1 MQAETQAV
9 LTGVSRPSRSYW
21 AISLR
26 RLMRKKVGVACLSVI
41 VVMYGAGILSP
52 LVTPY
57 GFNDQNLDIAKQPP
71 PWVGAKVYE
80 KIVVAPG
87 SRDPSQREIT
97 LIEAQRRM
105 TKGQITILVGGA
117 DGEVNLG
124 DRLAVEV
131 TPAGSWSHPFGT
143 DRLGRDILTRIIY
156 GLRTTVIITVI
167 TLVTG
172 SLALGITLGLLAGY
186 FGRFIDTVI
195 MRVGEV
201 TTSFPEFFLVLIFVS
216 SLRDPIRGWVRG
228 LEDTLGVNIVQL
240 GIADY
245 LVLSLALAIF
255 SWFGMARMVR
265 GQVLQARENQYVEAA
280 QAMGAP
286 TPRIL
291 LRHVLPNVMGPVIV
305 LVSAGLAG
313 VAGSEVFFSFLGIG
327 IQPPTPSLGLMIFE
341 NASISVLRSNPHLLL
356 FPVGTLTVLLFTFN
370 LLGDSVNDAFNP
382 RAR

>member
-1 MQAETQAV
+1 M
-9 LTGVSRPSRSYW
+9 
-21 AISLR
+21 
-26 RLMRKKVGVACLSVI
+26 
-41 VVMYGAGILSP
+41 
-52 LVTPY
+52 
-57 GFNDQNLDIAKQPP
+57 
-71 PWVGAKVYE
+71 
-80 KIVVAPG
+80 VAPG

-201 TTSFPEFFLVLIFVS
+201 TTSFPEFFL
-216 SLRDPIRGWVRG
+216 
-228 LEDTLGVNIVQL
+228 GVNFR
-240 GIADY
+240 
-245 LVLSLALAIF
+245 LVAK
-255 SWFGMARMVR
+255 
-265 GQVLQARENQYVEAA
+265 
-280 QAMGAP
+280 
-286 TPRIL
+286 
-291 LRHVLPNVMGPVIV
+291 GP
-305 LVSAGLAG
+305 
-313 VAGSEVFFSFLGIG
+313 
-327 IQPPTPSLGLMIFE
+327 
-341 NASISVLRSNPHLLL
+341 
-356 FPVGTLTVLLFTFN
+356 
-370 LLGDSVNDAFNP
+370 D
-382 RAR
+382 